1 MRNTLG
7 FLKLRG
13 VFLQL
18 PLALLD
24 HRFCM
29 ALLGNVGDRS
39 HKLEVARGTPR
50 RMSGYSDVPDGAIR
64 QLQPMLKIEALAM
77 TQCSVDLLFCRT
89 MVVAMNAREDKIQ
102 CRLRLR
108 ITLKDAEALLG
119 PEDLTA
125 RNLPAEA
132 SRMT

>member
-7 FLKLRG
+7 FFKLRC

-29 ALLGNVGDRS
+29 ALLANIGDRS
-39 HKLEVARGTPR
+39 HKLKAARGIPR
-50 RMSGYSDVPDGAIR
+50 RMSRYSDVPDGTVR
-64 QLQPMLKIEALAM
+64 QLQPMFKIKALAVK
-77 TQCSVDLLFCRT
+77 QCSVDLLLRQT
-89 MVVAMNAREDKIQ
+89 MVLAMNSREDKIH
-102 CRLRLR
+102 RRFRLR

-119 PEDLTA
+119 PEDLPTGK
-125 RNLPAEA
+125 LPAEA
-132 SRMT
+132 TCVT